1 MKTTSLYLITLAALL
16 TLSQC
21 TYVRESRHPNAST
34 TTTEQTTVNSPFS
47 NTVETQTTRTY

>member
-34 TTTEQTTVNSPFS
+34 TTTEQTTVKSPFS

>member
-34 TTTEQTTVNSPFS
+34 TTTEQTTVNRPFS

>member
-1 MKTTSLYLITLAALL
+1 MKTTALYLVTLATLL

-21 TYVRESRHPNAST
+21 TYVRESRPPNVST
-34 TTTEQTTVNSPFS
+34 TTTEQTTVNKPFG